1 MNIIK
6 NGYIVDNLNNTV
18 IDKAKHEV
26 HQNAFGKFSLDDLTK
41 IFNQWIITPVF
52 RLFLL
57 DDDER
62 IIKDISPDFISGDLS
77 CTYQSGKRRTLN
89 ISLLNGHGQYTP
101 HGRNYSIYLGCKFRL
116 DAGVLIDDTI
126 YWFQQGIFLLQ
137 DPMQSSND
145 SDQVVT
151 FNLHDKFSLF
161 DGTVSGTTYLKTI
174 LPVDVPMRQ
183 AFINIISANAGNGKP
198 FDCKPLIFNS
208 QYTDVKTQKT
218 IRQDFGSNLGDILID
233 CANTISSDVYYNV
246 YGNMVVESN
255 VNQFLNGN
263 FPMIFR
269 LSDGDKIVRD
279 HSLNYNWSK
288 LRNKII
294 VKGAIVNGYQFSGS
308 AENNS
313 ILSPFNV
320 KNRKISLRAETISD
334 SKLYSDSLC
343 KEKAMYT
350 LIERQRGVKT
360 LNLSTGYL
368 PFIDVNQSFAVTFA
382 DLQLDNET
390 FIIDSFNMSISSEPS
405 MSVNLSNI
413 GEVVF

>member
-1 MNIIK
+1 M
-6 NGYIVDNLNNTV
+6 
-18 IDKAKHEV
+18 
-26 HQNAFGKFSLDDLTK
+26 
-41 IFNQWIITPVF
+41 
-52 RLFLL
+52 
-57 DDDER
+57 
-62 IIKDISPDFISGDLS
+62 
-77 CTYQSGKRRTLN
+77 
-89 ISLLNGHGQYTP
+89 
-101 HGRNYSIYLGCKFRL
+101 
-116 DAGVLIDDTI
+116 
-126 YWFQQGIFLLQ
+126 
-137 DPMQSSND
+137 
-145 SDQVVT
+145 
-151 FNLHDKFSLF
+151 
-161 DGTVSGTTYLKTI
+161 
-174 LPVDVPMRQ
+174 
-183 AFINIISANAGNGKP
+183 
-198 FDCKPLIFNS
+198 
-208 QYTDVKTQKT
+208 
-218 IRQDFGSNLGDILID
+218 ID
-233 CANTISSDVYYNV
+233 CGNTICSDIYYNV
-246 YGNMVVESN
+246 YGNMTVESN

-269 LSDGDKIVRD
+269 LSDEDRIVRD

-308 AENNS
+308 AGNNS

-382 DLQLDNET
+382 DLQLDNEN

-405 MSVNLSNI
+405 MSVSLSNI